1 LCEKAYAENKD
12 ENHDE
17 NNPIRLASSGFHKAD
32 SFVQPPKHSLIPRET
47 DYYRRLIAKG
57 QRVLSEGANRLLV
70 LRAEDRRALYRSPRR
85 DDISA
90 ANRKSARLKN
100 RVFTRWFGLR

>member
-47 DYYRRLIAKG
+47 DYYRRLIAKC

-70 LRAEDRRALYRSPRR
+70 LRAESTGEHF
-85 DDISA
+85 I
-90 ANRKSARLKN
+90 ARLAAMIFLLQIA
-100 RVFTRWFGLR
+100 RAQD